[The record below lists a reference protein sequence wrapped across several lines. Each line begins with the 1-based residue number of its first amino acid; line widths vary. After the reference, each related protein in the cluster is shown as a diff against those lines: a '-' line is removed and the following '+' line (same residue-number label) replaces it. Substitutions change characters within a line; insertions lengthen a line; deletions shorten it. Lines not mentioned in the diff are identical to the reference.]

1 MQNLE
6 SLFVLPVV
14 FVPPSRYTLGILNSD
29 LIDVVALGG
38 FPSRVLGGRRVSNA
52 FAGANALGEGRREGD
67 AS

>member
-29 LIDVVALGG
+29 LIDNVALGG
-38 FPSRVLGGRRVSNA
+38 FPSRESLV
-52 FAGANALGEGRREGD
+52 AGKKATP
-67 AS
+67 ASEAG